1 MGFVLDFHVS
11 IYHITFFCELF
22 YRDKQISCV
31 PCIFVPVTICFCRCF
46 LILLV

>member
-22 YRDKQISCV
+22 YRDKQICV